1 MGWKSTICLT
11 REQTEGAVQRALDLG
26 LSILSDEQLADL
38 LELLRGGDDHGH
50 NYSVVPEGQEDGRD
64 RGED

>member
-11 REQTEGAVQRALDLG
+11 REQMESAVLRLLNPN
-26 LSILSDEQLADL
+26 LSNLTDRQLAYL
-38 LELLRGGDDHGH
+38 LEDLRGGDDHGH
-50 NYSVVPEGQEDGRD
+50 NYMVVPKGQEDGCD